1 MLDLTPSV
9 ERFAVSESVRNAA
22 RRVLVIPLGES
33 SRAAVADAVERHFP
47 GADLDWLDRDHL
59 RRHPLNTLSHLF
71 GQRYSAAVLVAA
83 DLHQPRLRLTSLLVA
98 IPRASSRWRI
108 DLRGNREAFSLGHHI
123 AHNALPIA
131 RHAAAC
137 VLAQLF
143 AEPVLRAIDR
153 AIKPRKTPM
162 QVRPTRILY
171 LRSQLWLGL
180 AGGGSVAHTAG
191 VIAGLEHAGVD
202 VHVVSSDRLP
212 GVTAPTTIVTPETWF
227 DAAKRDVEDLVYNVA
242 FFVAAFKT
250 ARRVRPH
257 AIYQRHTAF
266 NVSGAVLSRLLRLP
280 LVLEFNSSE
289 LWKGQYWGG
298 LHLMGAAALVER
310 INLRA
315 ADRVV
320 VVSQVLRDQLA
331 AAGVKLDKVVVNPN
345 GVDPEQFRPDLDGT
359 DVRRRLGLDASIV
372 VGFSGTFG
380 VWHGIPTLADVLARV
395 AEARPHVHW
404 LLIGDGPLRRLV
416 DDAVALHGLAERVSL
431 PGLIPHP
438 EMPAYL
444 AACDIL
450 VSPHGRQADGG
461 EFFGS
466 PTKLFEYMAAGR
478 PIVASAVGQIA
489 EALVDE
495 QSALLV
501 PPDDADTL
509 CAAILRLVDDACL
522 RTRLAQAAR
531 QAAEAQHTW
540 RQNAERVLAEFGA
553 S

>member
-9 ERFAVSESVRNAA
+9 ERFAVPESVRRAA
-22 RRVLVIPLGES
+22 PRVLVIPLGES
-33 SRAAVADAVERHFP
+33 SRAAVADAVARHFP
-47 GADLDWLDRDHL
+47 ASALEWLDRSDL
-59 RRHPLNTLSHLF
+59 RRRPLSNLARLLRR
-71 GQRYSAAVLVAA
+71 RYDAAVLVAA
-83 DLHQPRLRLTSLLVA
+83 DLHQPRLRLTSLLLA
-98 IPRASSRWRI
+98 LPRAGTRWRI
-108 DLRGNREAFSLGHHI
+108 DLHGNREALSLGQQL
-123 AHNALPIA
+123 ALNGVPLV

-153 AIKPRKTPM
+153 AIKPRKTSMP
-162 QVRPTRILY
+162 VRPTRILY

-191 VIAGLEHAGVD
+191 VIGGLEHAGVD
-202 VHVVSSDRLP
+202 VRVVSSDRLP
-212 GVTAPTTIVTPETWF
+212 GVTAPMTIVAPETWF
-227 DAAKRDVEDLVYNVA
+227 DGAKRDVEDLVYNVA
-242 FFVAAFKT
+242 FFVAALKA

-266 NVSGAVLSRLLRLP
+266 NVSGAVASRVLRLP

-298 LHLMGAAALVER
+298 LHLIGAAALVER

-320 VVSQVLRDQLA
+320 VVSQVLRDQLVT
-331 AAGVKLDKVVVNPN
+331 AGVKPDKVVVNPN

-359 DVRRRLGLDASIV
+359 GVRRRFGLDASIV

-395 AEARPHVHW
+395 AEARPHARW
-404 LLIGDGPLRRLV
+404 LLIGDGPLRHLV
-416 DDAVALHGLAERVSL
+416 DDAVARHGLAERVTL
-431 PGLIPHP
+431 PGLVPHA

-478 PIVASAVGQIA
+478 AIVASAVGQIA

-501 PPDDADTL
+501 PPDDADAL
-509 CAAILRLVDDACL
+509 GAAIVRLVDDACL
-522 RTRLAQAAR
+522 RMRLAQAAR